1 MTHDKIQDLKAE
13 ENFIARLKKQ
23 KEKMEILNTE
33 FQQQDTLISEQEHLI
48 KTLTASNNQLKSN
61 LEELSQKVEVL

>member
-1 MTHDKIQDLKAE
+1 MFKSKTFECSTGTIINPLDMTQDKIQDLKAE

-33 FQQQDTLISEQEHLI
+33 FQQQDTLIS
-48 KTLTASNNQLKSN
+48 
-61 LEELSQKVEVL
+61 